1 MAPEEECSVEKART
15 PLDKQQLHTLALQAS
30 GEYLMSHIAGVMEM
44 VQDQREEHNE
54 PRLDEAM
61 LIAIEAQ
68 VKDIAEKITQQAKD
82 NS

>member
-1 MAPEEECSVEKART
+1 MAPEKEYSIEKART

-30 GEYLMSHIAGVMEM
+30 GEYLMSHIADVMEM

-61 LIAIEAQ
+61 LTAIEAQ
-68 VKDIAEKITQQAKD
+68 AKIIAEKLTQQVKD
-82 NS
+82 SS

>member
-1 MAPEEECSVEKART
+1 MAPEKEHNIEKART

-44 VQDQREEHNE
+44 VQDQREEHSE
-54 PRLDEAM
+54 PRLDETM